1 MNKWKVIR
9 QDGVQAGIAKEG
21 CNSPFVTL
29 HYVDAETI
37 VEEHNQEV
45 LDMRYELDAMEPE
58 EREAYERDR

>member
-9 QDGVQAGIAKEG
+9 QDGVQAGVAKGG

-45 LDMRYELDAMEPE
+45 ETNETRFISEKETE
-58 EREAYERDR
+58 